1 MINLLYFLS
10 RYGGLLTFVLL
21 ELLSVYL
28 VVRYNQT
35 QRDIYL
41 NSSRYYSGIL
51 LEKTTQLR
59 HYASMAEVAD
69 SLSKENATLY
79 NRLYSQLAITPRDA
93 EVDSLL
99 SPFEFIPAR
108 VIKNSINQPNN
119 NLTLNKGELD
129 GVQAGMGVVLSKGVL
144 GIVRNTSPHF
154 CRVLSL
160 LNSQT
165 FISAA
170 IRRNN
175 AFGVIHWDGLSPN
188 VVVLEEIP
196 KHLDIQVGDTVV
208 TSGHSSVFPP
218 GLEIG
223 RVTNYYIPS
232 GSNSFRIDVELFVDL
247 SRINR
252 AYIIRNRYWDELQSL
267 ETTESK

>member
-10 RYGGLLTFVLL
+10 RYGGVLAFVIL

-35 QRDIYL
+35 QREIYL
-41 NSSRYYSGIL
+41 NSSRFYSGVL
-51 LEKTTQLR
+51 LEKTAKIR
-59 HYASMAEVAD
+59 HYASMAEIAD
-69 SLSKENATLY
+69 SLAEENALLY
-79 NRLYSQLAITPRDA
+79 NRLYSQLAITPREN
-93 EVDSLL
+93 EVDSLF

-129 GVQAGMGVVLSKGVL
+129 GVKQGMGVVLPRGVL

-165 FISAA
+165 YVGAA
-170 IRRNN
+170 IRRNG
-175 AFGVIHWDGLSPN
+175 AFGVVHWDGVSPAK
-188 VVVLEEIP
+188 VILEEIP
-196 KHLDIQVGDTVV
+196 KHLDILIGDTVV

-218 GLEIG
+218 NLEIG
-223 RVTNYYIPS
+223 KVISYYVPS
-232 GSNSFRIDVELFVDL
+232 GSNSYRIEVNLFVDL

-252 AYIIRNRYWDELQSL
+252 AYIVRNRYWDELQSL
-267 ETTESK
+267 ETTESQ

>member
-21 ELLSVYL
+21 ELLSIYL

-51 LEKTTQLR
+51 LEKTTQIR
-59 HYASMAEVAD
+59 QYASMVEVAD
-69 SLSKENATLY
+69 SLAKENAALY
-79 NRLYSQLAITPRDA
+79 NRLYSQLAITPRDT

-108 VIKNSINQPNN
+108 IIKNSINQPNN

-129 GVQAGMGVVLSKGVL
+129 GVREGMGVMLSKGVL
-144 GIVRNTSPHF
+144 GIVRTTSPHF

-170 IRRNN
+170 IKRNS
-175 AFGVIHWDGLSPN
+175 AFGVIHWDGLLPN
-188 VVVLEEIP
+188 KVVLEEIP
-196 KHLDIQVGDTVV
+196 KHLDIQVGDTVI

-223 RVTNYYIPS
+223 RVTRYHVPS
-232 GSNSFRIDVELFVDL
+232 GSNSFRIEVELFADL

-252 AYIIRNRYWDELQSL
+252 AYIIRNRYWDELQTL
-267 ETTESK
+267 ESTESK

>member
-10 RYGGLLTFVLL
+10 RYGGVLAFVIL

-28 VVRYNQT
+28 VVQYNQT

-41 NSSRYYSGIL
+41 NSSRFYSGVL
-51 LEKTTQLR
+51 LEKTAKIR
-59 HYASMAEVAD
+59 HYASMAEIAD
-69 SLSKENATLY
+69 SLAKENAALY
-79 NRLYSQLAITPRDA
+79 NRLYSQLAITPRDN

-119 NLTLNKGELD
+119 NLTLNKGTLD
-129 GVQAGMGVVLSKGVL
+129 GVQPGMGVVLSKGVL

-170 IRRNN
+170 IQRNGS
-175 AFGVIHWDGLSPN
+175 FGVIHWDGASPSR
-188 VVVLEEIP
+188 VILEEIP
-196 KHLDIQVGDTVV
+196 KHLDIHIGDTVV

-223 RVTNYYIPS
+223 KVVNYYVPS
-232 GSNSFRIDVELFVDL
+232 GSNSFRIEVDLFADL

-267 ETTESK
+267 EITEDK